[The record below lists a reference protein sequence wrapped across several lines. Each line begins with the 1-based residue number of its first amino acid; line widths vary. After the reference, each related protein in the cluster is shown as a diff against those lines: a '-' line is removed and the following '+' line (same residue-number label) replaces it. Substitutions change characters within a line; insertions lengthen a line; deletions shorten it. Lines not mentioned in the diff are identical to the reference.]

1 MSPERSVEGSSS
13 RHDEVASASITALT
27 FQAVVDDCRR
37 VLTTR
42 GRRSLLA
49 FTMLVGALAAVLVM
63 TATPVDERTVAA
75 VSGPVQLLMSITV
88 PFFGV
93 MLVQDLA
100 RPSQRPA
107 LVSSILAALVVA
119 AMVAVVGIT
128 LCGLATAVT
137 DSRAP
142 DGRWQHVGTVAL
154 GSVLVQLLAQLQGT
168 GLGMLVRRRT
178 LACLLTIVLP
188 LGLWLALGA
197 LDVLRPAQAWL
208 TPFSAASN
216 LLAGQMSAVR
226 WAQWLVVA
234 AVWGVGLNV
243 LGVLRAADGQ
253 RP

>member
-1 MSPERSVEGSSS
+1 
-13 RHDEVASASITALT
+13 
-27 FQAVVDDCRR
+27 
-37 VLTTR
+37 
-42 GRRSLLA
+42 
-49 FTMLVGALAAVLVM
+49 
-63 TATPVDERTVAA
+63 VDERTVAA